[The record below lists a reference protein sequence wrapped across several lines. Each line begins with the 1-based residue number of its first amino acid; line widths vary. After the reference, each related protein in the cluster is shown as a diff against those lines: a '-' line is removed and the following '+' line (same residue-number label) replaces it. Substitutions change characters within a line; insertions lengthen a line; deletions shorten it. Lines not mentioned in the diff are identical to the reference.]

1 LNDFKVTLAKQYF
14 AQAEPEE
21 VRALMEA
28 LLRPLCDALPKKE
41 RLAFLKTL
49 LRDYL
54 PDLLEGFTSEDKLK
68 LAQALL
74 PALARELPFDIST
87 SPSIESLS

>member
-1 LNDFKVTLAKQYF
+1 MNDFKVTLAKQYF

-28 LLRPLCDALPKKE
+28 LLPSLCDALPKEE

-49 LRDYL
+49 LRDFL
-54 PDLLEGFTSEDKLK
+54 PDLLKGFTSEDKLK
-68 LAQALL
+68 LAKALM
-74 PALARELPFDIST
+74 PVLARELPFDLVT
-87 SPSIESLS
+87 SPPIESQS